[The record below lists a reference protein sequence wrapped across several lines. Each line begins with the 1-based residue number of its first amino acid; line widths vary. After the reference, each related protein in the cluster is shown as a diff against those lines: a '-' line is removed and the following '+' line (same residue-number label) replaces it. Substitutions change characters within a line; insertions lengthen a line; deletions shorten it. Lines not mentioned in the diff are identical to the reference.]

1 MAQFTQASTMND
13 GYTKLY
19 IPKEDLTGGKGTGLG
34 KNEGQ
39 IDRAIYQDKDLIQ
52 RLESTVIYWNHQ
64 IKDVVNNQTGQQ
76 ENENAG
82 PLDEINYWRKR
93 KDNLAF
99 I

>member
-1 MAQFTQASTMND
+1 MND

-19 IPKEDLTGGKGTGLG
+19 IPKEDLSGGKGG
-34 KNEGQ
+34 KDDGQ

-64 IKDVVNNQTGQQ
+64 IKEVVNNQTNQQ

-93 KDNLAF
+93 
-99 I
+99 